1 MTHRIVTGIA
11 CVIIS
16 AGTVSFP
23 SYLQDKLAQHEGPM
37 EEIQVTFKKPEKLI
51 YAIILKTCG
60 QPALGKLGNFLDC
73 RDKTMLIWDVE

>member
-23 SYLQDKLAQHEGPM
+23 SYLQEKLAQYEGPM
-37 EEIQVTFKKPEKLI
+37 DEIQVTFKKPMTTMQMLI
-51 YAIILKTCG
+51 AKC
-60 QPALGKLGNFLDC
+60 PNVFGKLDEFLDC
-73 RDKTMLIWDVE
+73 REKVVYKYR

>member
-23 SYLQDKLAQHEGPM
+23 SYLQEKLAQYEGPM
-37 EEIQVTFKKPEKLI
+37 DEIQVTYRKPM
-51 YAIILKTCG
+51 TTM
-60 QPALGKLGNFLDC
+60 Q
-73 RDKTMLIWDVE
+73 MLISGCKNELGYLDEFLSCREDIIKRFNDE

>member
-16 AGTVSFP
+16 AGAVSFP

-37 EEIQVTFKKPEKLI
+37 EEIQVTFKKPMTMVELLI
-51 YAIILKTCG
+51 SNCKNE
-60 QPALGKLGNFLDC
+60 LGKLQQFLDC
-73 RDKTMLIWDVE
+73 REEIVLQYK